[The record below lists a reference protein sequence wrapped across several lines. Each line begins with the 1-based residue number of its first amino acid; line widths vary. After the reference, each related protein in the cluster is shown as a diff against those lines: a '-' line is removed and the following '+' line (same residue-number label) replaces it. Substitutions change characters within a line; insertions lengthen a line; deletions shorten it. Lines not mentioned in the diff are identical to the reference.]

1 MRRHFQ
7 GFGLAACVIGLALL
21 AASCSSDHAT
31 RAGVG
36 RVQVFMTDAPAA
48 VDAVNLV
55 VRAVAVHNSAI
66 SDTVEGWETLR
77 SDSTTVDLLA
87 LQGGILSSL
96 AIANVPAG
104 HYDQVRLLLGPGST
118 VVIDGVTHPLVI
130 PSGLQS
136 GLKLVG
142 QFDVPDGGAV
152 DITLDWNA
160 ASSVFQTGT
169 GTWMLKPVVRFVVM
183 STAGTIIG
191 TLSPP
196 NGAVA
201 IRAIQGDTLQT
212 TTASA
217 STGHFTLAALP
228 AGSYT
233 VSFEAAAGFRD
244 TTLTGVAVTAGG
256 TTDLGTVVM
265 TPQ

>member
-1 MRRHFQ
+1 MRRLFQ
-7 GFGLAACVIGLALL
+7 GLAAGAIGLALL
-21 AASCSSDHAT
+21 AAGCSSDHTT

-55 VRAVAVHNSAI
+55 VRAVAVHNSAAAD
-66 SDTVEGWETLR
+66 SVEGWETLR
-77 SDSTTVDLLA
+77 SDSTTVDLIA
-87 LQGGILSSL
+87 LRGGVLSSL

-104 HYDQVRLLLGPGST
+104 HYTQVRLLLGPGST
-118 VVIDGVTHPLVI
+118 VVVDGVTHPLVI

-142 QFDVPDGGAV
+142 SFDVPDGGAV

-169 GTWMLKPVVRFVVM
+169 GTWMLNPVVRFIVM
-183 STAGTIIG
+183 SNAGTIIG
-191 TLSPP
+191 TLSPA

-201 IRAIQGDTLQT
+201 IRAIQAPDTLQT
-212 TTASA
+212 TVASA

-244 TTLTGVAVTAGG
+244 TTLTGIAVTAGG
-256 TTDLGTVVM
+256 TTDLGTVMM